1 VIEVT
6 LTAADVSWARDVG
19 RQRIALAPGNPRFA
33 YKERSGLDTHTIG
46 AMAELAAAKAI
57 GVPWPA
63 RVNTFRELPDLDPF
77 WEVRWSSNP
86 RKVKVAVDDKPELLV
101 CHVTGQGPEFKV
113 HGFTKVS
120 WVQQNTQPV
129 DPGDRGWSA
138 HFVDAY
144 MLSPIDPGFHSV
156 CAWFNGGG
164 EWLCLF
170 CGKEFEDAHQRE
182 GHQLAPASG
191 AA

>member
-101 CHVTGQGPEFKV
+101 CHVTGQGPRV
-113 HGFTKVS
+113 HEGELGPAEHPAGRS
-120 WVQQNTQPV
+120 RGPWVVGPLRRRIHAV
-129 DPGDRGWSA
+129 ADRPR
-138 HFVDAY
+138 
-144 MLSPIDPGFHSV
+144 LP
-156 CAWFNGGG
+156 
-164 EWLCLF
+164 
-170 CGKEFEDAHQRE
+170 
-182 GHQLAPASG
+182 
-191 AA
+191 